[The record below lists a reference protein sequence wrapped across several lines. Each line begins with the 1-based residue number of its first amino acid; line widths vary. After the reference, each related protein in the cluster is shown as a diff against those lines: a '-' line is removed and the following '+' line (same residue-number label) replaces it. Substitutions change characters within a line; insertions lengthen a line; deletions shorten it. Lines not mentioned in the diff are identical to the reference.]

1 MHFLSFKG
9 TPMSDQVELTNP
21 VETSVGGMKG
31 HILRRTVH
39 IGMCAIP
46 VVYFS
51 WGDSVSSK
59 LGMDLQQI
67 VASVVLFAL
76 VAEGIRLKLGITI
89 FGQRD
94 YEAKQISALAW
105 GAFGI
110 GMVLLLAP
118 HEAYAY
124 PLILS
129 LSLGDPLMG
138 ELRRKGMESKKVMIY
153 STMLLLVIWIA
164 CTVQFGT
171 PLLISLLLAPIC
183 MISEWPRLRYIDD
196 NATMLLIPL
205 SLVLILEPF
214 VNVMG

>member
-1 MHFLSFKG
+1 
-9 TPMSDQVELTNP
+9 MSDQVELTNP